1 MMYRLTSIFLLFL
14 PAFIQTQLIAQ
25 ETQTAE
31 RRPDTILVMS
41 YIQKA
46 FDAINQSSADSAK
59 WYAQQAMHISAKCG
73 FRQGVA
79 WGYHRLS
86 QIYDYTGLPDS
97 ALIFGKR
104 AENLFREAGDNYG
117 LARSLYTMG
126 NIYLYKSWYETAL
139 KYYTG
144 SHNVFSNIN
153 NLSGTNDCYAGIALV
168 YYFRKDW
175 EKCIHYLTLTATYEK
190 LTNDEEGLPETYFN
204 LGCAYYE
211 LGLPDSAE
219 HFYKLA
225 ERIAEKNRNNRVLTA
240 TSNNLGEIALG
251 KNQYATAIRY
261 LTRSITLKNQLG
273 YYEGLGENYIN
284 LGKVYLETGD
294 YPKAAGYI
302 TDGIEYCKR
311 YHAGEDLTSGYLVLS
326 QLKEKTGDYAAA
338 LSVYKQYVKEND
350 TLNKMKFT
358 EQVAEWQTLY
368 QLKDQEFQLESFK
381 TKLTVQQA
389 DMRRNQILLACLITI
404 TLIIILVFY
413 LLYRNIRNKNTIAK
427 QNIEIQKHHI
437 KQLENEKLLLATQSV
452 LKGEETE
459 RSRLARDL
467 HDGLGGLLSG
477 AKIAFNN
484 INNDSSDTNCTNEE
498 FVHAMGLLDTS
509 INELR
514 RIARNL
520 LPETLVKLGL
530 KSSIEDFCSE
540 IGRMTPLNI
549 IFQFYGNF
557 ERVDSNLEL
566 NAFRVI
572 QELVNNV
579 IKHAN
584 ASQLLVQ
591 MLQEPGRLC
600 FVVQDNGTGF
610 SLHNESVLKGIGLS
624 TVRSRVD
631 ALNGKMEMTSTP
643 GTGTE
648 CTVEFPVQTHALKQ
662 MIDSRARQIIP
673 NSLQND

>member
-1 MMYRLTSIFLLFL
+1 MMSKAIPVFIFLLLEVFSIRL
-14 PAFIQTQLIAQ
+14 YSQHTPTDINPA
-25 ETQTAE
+25 
-31 RRPDTILVMS
+31 DTVRAMHFV
-41 YIQKA
+41 QKA

-59 WYAQQAMHISAKCG
+59 WYAKQAIHISEKCG
-73 FRQGVA
+73 FRKGVA

-86 QIYDYTGLPDS
+86 QIFDYTGLPDS

-104 AENLFREAGDNYG
+104 AENIFREAGDDYG

-144 SHNVFSNIN
+144 SHDVFSNSN

-175 EKCIHYLTLTATYEK
+175 QKCIHYLTLTATYEK
-190 LTNDEEGLPETYFN
+190 LTNDDEGLPETYFN
-204 LGCAYYE
+204 LGCTYYE
-211 LGLPDSAE
+211 LGLHDSAE

-225 ERIAEKNRNNRVLTA
+225 ESIAEKNNNNRVLTA
-240 TSNNLGEIALG
+240 TSNNLGEIALD
-251 KNQYATAIRY
+251 KNKYATAIRY
-261 LTRSITLKNQLG
+261 FTRSVTLKNQLG

-284 LGKVYLETGD
+284 LGKVYMEAGD
-294 YPKAAGYI
+294 YLKAEGYI
-302 TDGIEYCKR
+302 KDGIGYCRR
-311 YHAGEDLTSGYLVLS
+311 YHASEDLAAGYLVLS
-326 QLKEKTGDYAAA
+326 QLEEKKGDHAAA

-350 TLNKMKFT
+350 TLNKMRFAG
-358 EQVAEWQTLY
+358 QVAEWQTLY
-368 QLKDQEFQLESFK
+368 HLKDQEFQLESFK

-389 DMRRNQILLACLITI
+389 DMRRNQILLVCLIAI
-404 TLIIILVFY
+404 TLVIILAFY

-427 QNIEIQKHHI
+427 QNIEIQKHRI

-459 RSRLARDL
+459 RRRLARDL

-484 INNDSSDTNCTNEE
+484 IKSNSSDSNCADEE
-498 FVHAMGLLDTS
+498 FVHALGLLDTS

-540 IGRMTPLNI
+540 IGRMNPLHI
-549 IFQFYGNF
+549 IFQFFGTF

-572 QELVNNV
+572 QELVNNTV
-579 IKHAN
+579 KHAN
-584 ASQLLVQ
+584 ATQLLVQ
-591 MLQEPGRLC
+591 MLQEPDRLC

-610 SLHNESVLKGIGLS
+610 NIHNEPVLKGIGLS
-624 TVRSRVD
+624 TIRSRVD
-631 ALNGKMEMTSTP
+631 ALNGKMEMITTP
-643 GTGTE
+643 KTGTE
-648 CTVEFPVQTHALKQ
+648 FTVEFPVQTHSLKQ
-662 MIDSRARQIIP
+662 AIDSRSSQILL
-673 NSLQND
+673 NSIQND